1 MIDIEK
7 IADQAD
13 VIISGYAFIKNQD
26 DIKVVNLN
34 NCKSVAVFQCD
45 QTMIETNMDDI
56 ELEIVKKYLSSSL
69 KYMEK

>member
-1 MIDIEK
+1 MINIDK
-7 IADQAD
+7 IAEQAD